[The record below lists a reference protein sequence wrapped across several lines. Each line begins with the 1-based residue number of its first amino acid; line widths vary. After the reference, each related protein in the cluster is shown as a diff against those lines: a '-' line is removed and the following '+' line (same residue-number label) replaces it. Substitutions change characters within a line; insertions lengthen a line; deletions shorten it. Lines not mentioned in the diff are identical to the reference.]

1 MEPFL
6 KPSERLFCFFIMQT
20 KYIIL
25 ISIFVI
31 GVTAGA
37 ILLTPKSKV
46 DSLKVFN
53 PTDIDSRLVDSSL
66 LGVGRGHTVQDFS
79 FVNQYGEIITQKNV
93 EGKVYVVDYF
103 FTTCGSICPIMTEQM
118 KRVQAAFLNEPDF
131 LILSHT
137 VWPEVDTIQ
146 QLLRYAKE
154 KAIVRNKWHLLTGDK
169 EALYAQARKSY
180 FVLKPAE
187 AEDVGDGNS
196 DFIHTNN
203 FVLIDRKR
211 RIRGYYDGTNPSE
224 VDKLIRDIRLL
235 LKE

>member
-1 MEPFL
+1 
-6 KPSERLFCFFIMQT
+6 MQT

-25 ISIFVI
+25 ILIFVT
-31 GVTAGA
+31 GVTAGTL
-37 ILLTPKSKV
+37 LLTPKAKV
-46 DSLKVFN
+46 DTLKVFN

-66 LGVGRGHTVQDFS
+66 VGAGRGHIIQDFS

-103 FTTCGSICPIMTEQM
+103 FTTCGSICPVMTSQM
-118 KRVQAAFLNEPDF
+118 KRVQAAFLNEHDL

-137 VWPEVDTIQ
+137 VWPEVDTVE
-146 QLLRYAKE
+146 QLMRYAKE

-169 EALYAQARKSY
+169 SALYAQARKSY

-203 FVLIDRKR
+203 FVLIDRQR
-211 RIRGYYDGTNPSE
+211 RIRGYYDGTDSLE
-224 VDKLIRDIRLL
+224 VGKLINDIRLL